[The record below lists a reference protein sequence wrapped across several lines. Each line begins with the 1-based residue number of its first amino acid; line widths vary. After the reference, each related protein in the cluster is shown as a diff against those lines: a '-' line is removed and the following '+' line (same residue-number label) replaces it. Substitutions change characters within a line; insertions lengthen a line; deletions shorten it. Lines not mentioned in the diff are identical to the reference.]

1 MTWIDNFTP
10 NALLPDAASKL
21 PGADPDSDGITNL
34 MEFVLGGIPVV
45 SSQSILPTLA
55 TVGSDLVLNYTRSD
69 ESASATTQLGQWSTD
84 LTNWNGVT
92 PVLVN
97 ENGASP
103 DEMTITVPKSNE
115 VNGKM
120 FLRLKVEMP

>member
-1 MTWIDNFTP
+1 M
-10 NALLPDAASKL
+10 
-21 PGADPDSDGITNL
+21 
-34 MEFVLGGIPVV
+34 
-45 SSQSILPTLA
+45 
-55 TVGSDLVLNYTRSD
+55 
-69 ESASATTQLGQWSTD
+69 
-84 LTNWNGVT
+84 T

-115 VNGKM
+115 VNGKI